1 MTKNPSPREP
11 ALGPASDLGLWLGG
25 YRPEESTDNTD
36 GTAILVPRRRP
47 VQHRSRERFARI
59 LAAAR
64 EVLLESGVESF
75 TFDAVARRADVPIG
89 TLYQF
94 FANKYALICEL
105 DRADSSAVTEEMRGF
120 LEETP
125 SAQWPRVVEELI
137 DRMARLWRTDPSRR
151 AVWHA
156 VQSTPATR
164 TTTMANQMP
173 VVALVALVG
182 FLVALRL
189 GSRLDALALGDG
201 AARHIGV
208 NVAALRT
215 VAIVAAAL
223 LTAAAVA
230 FAGLIGFVGL
240 IVPHIIRSV
249 TGPANTVLVPASALG
264 GAART
269 VR

>member
-156 VQSTPATR
+156 VQSTPAPR

-173 VVALVALVG
+173 VVALVAHAVAPLSPGASDTERGRLAGFLIHAGISMLNLAVQNLPRDEDKFDNTVEETKRMLISYL
-182 FLVALRL
+182 FLVAQ
-189 GSRLDALALGDG
+189 DG
-201 AARHIGV
+201 
-208 NVAALRT
+208 
-215 VAIVAAAL
+215 
-223 LTAAAVA
+223 
-230 FAGLIGFVGL
+230 
-240 IVPHIIRSV
+240 
-249 TGPANTVLVPASALG
+249 
-264 GAART
+264 
-269 VR
+269 